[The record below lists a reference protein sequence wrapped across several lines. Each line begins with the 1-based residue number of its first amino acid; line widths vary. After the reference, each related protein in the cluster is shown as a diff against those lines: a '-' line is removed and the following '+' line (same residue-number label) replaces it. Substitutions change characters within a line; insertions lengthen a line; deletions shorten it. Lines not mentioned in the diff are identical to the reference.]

1 MIWAMRLNSTDN
13 GTPAKEFSFFMHF
26 PLCLSVYISMENFIP
41 QEIARCLPESV
52 RSGIARVTREHGIRP
67 DEINEIRLRSLGE
80 VSLTL
85 RGENVL
91 LSCRVSE
98 REIHE
103 CVTKL
108 CHGSVYAHGETMR
121 QGYIMADGG
130 VRVGVCGRLCAN
142 GSALGEITSIN
153 IRVPHVIRGISDKAL
168 TLCHVNGRI
177 RSALIYS
184 PPGVGKTTLLRDL
197 AARLGK
203 SHRVAIIDTRGE
215 IYVPEMFEGTLC
227 DALVGYSRAEGIEI
241 ATRVLSPE
249 VLMCDEIGDA
259 DEARQLLYAVN
270 SGVPIIASAHAASV
284 GELMARTNIRMLHD
298 GHVFYGYIGIAR
310 ERVNGRFTRSFA
322 FDFTAWEDIN

>member
-1 MIWAMRLNSTDN
+1 M
-13 GTPAKEFSFFMHF
+13 
-26 PLCLSVYISMENFIP
+26 
-41 QEIARCLPESV
+41 
-52 RSGIARVTREHGIRP
+52 
-67 DEINEIRLRSLGE
+67 
-80 VSLTL
+80 
-85 RGENVL
+85 
-91 LSCRVSE
+91 
-98 REIHE
+98 
-103 CVTKL
+103 
-108 CHGSVYAHGETMR
+108 
-121 QGYIMADGG
+121 
-130 VRVGVCGRLCAN
+130 
-142 GSALGEITSIN
+142 
-153 IRVPHVIRGISDKAL
+153 
-168 TLCHVNGRI
+168 
-177 RSALIYS
+177 
-184 PPGVGKTTLLRDL
+184 LRDL